1 MRRRAARTRQPQIRS
16 MSERSETRRRPR
28 WQFLSALKLLCSA
41 TSSNR
46 RSLGS
51 SFGDGRHACG
61 RNKTLTSVISGQCP
75 SPAASPMQSRIYMN
89 TSHPEPRHSHGEF
102 AARPALLPPCDCP
115 SPLFESHHLTTKT
128 WQHCLVRRHSS
139 SVSDS
144 LLPTHGALRQFHALV
159 FLTAMSSD
167 MSRVQTSGTLCKTD
181 GRHIRR

>member
-1 MRRRAARTRQPQIRS
+1 

-28 WQFLSALKLLCSA
+28 WQVLSALKLLCSA

-51 SFGDGRHACG
+51 TLGDGKHACG
-61 RNKTLTSVISGQCP
+61 RHKALTPVISGQCP
-75 SPAASPMQSRIYMN
+75 SPAASLTSSRMYMN
-89 TSHPEPRHSHGEF
+89 TSHPDPPTFSWRVRSPR
-102 AARPALLPPCDCP
+102 PVLLPPCDCP
-115 SPLFESHHLTTKT
+115 TPLFESHHLKTKT
-128 WQHCLVRRHSS
+128 WQHCLVRIHSS

-144 LLPTHGALRQFHALV
+144 LWPTHGALRQFHALA